1 MAAAAIALAGS
12 FYSVPAL
19 AESGGPD
26 PAPSVSSTAPTTAA
40 TPVPGPTADGA
51 TSTASAVSAVPAAP
65 GISEAGLA
73 AAVQRDL
80 GLTVEQF
87 NAAGQLGRTA
97 ADSVRSLR
105 GLPGYLGISLR
116 DGKILVE
123 GSGPELQARVD
134 ELNVAA
140 VVFELV
146 APVAERPTTPVTP
159 AAELPADPAANQA
172 AQAPARSATAPSK
185 ADLVASSTEQLF
197 QEYVREVGATG
208 LQAVAYSG
216 GNFIIRTGGTNTA
229 ESALSPQQQTT
240 LQPQTRRASTAA
252 PGKISPADFV
262 ARYANVRLEVASPA
276 ATEADVYGGDGYV
289 IDAPPWRTVCS
300 TGFGAYSARGL
311 PVVLT
316 AGHCTEDGTGAVL
329 GLEPRTS
336 APAGGASP
344 LPERLAPFGTFGYSQ
359 FGGQGNSW
367 VLNPG
372 WNTGDAG
379 DPGNVGTDIAVVE
392 AVSDAVNLRPAANTW
407 ASAAN
412 PGATAV
418 KIIGTVAPFKGQN
431 VCRSGRTDGWS
442 CGQVEETG
450 IYVVGGRTTNPAD
463 VRAFRG
469 FLSKNV
475 QSSGGDSG
483 GPWISGNFA
492 VGTHSAGEAP
502 PAEGQPAAP
511 NFAIATTLEDSLTK
525 FPSAVELQLFLNKP
539 QLVAAVDGT
548 VMAGQPI
555 VGRIPA
561 APASA
566 VAAGSKVRIV
576 VGNTKP
582 VVVPVDSAG
591 NWSFPAPG
599 TTGPLRF
606 TAETV
611 NGFSRSGAASLRVTV
626 SDLDAPVISTPAEGA
641 ALKELARIDG
651 TGTPGLAVHVTG
663 DISGSAVVA
672 PDGSWSVPTGGP
684 LAGRISV
691 RAVQTSPGVED
702 SPSVTRTFTV
712 APAAPQLTSISDGA
726 HLSQDSLP
734 ATLSGTGIDGAGIG
748 VVVDGTP
755 ANAAQV
761 LVEGGS
767 WRAPFPAGL
776 DAGAHTLSV
785 TQSVDGVGS
794 DPLLVTFSVD
804 APAVVPAA
812 PGAEPDLPAAVPPA
826 QVPVVPA
833 GSGQLPGNGAGQL
846 ADTGA
851 GQLADTGAGSL
862 LPTAGLAGGAILL
875 GAVLLAVTRRRVV
888 R

>member
-12 FYSVPAL
+12 FCSVPAL
-19 AESGGPD
+19 AETGGPD
-26 PAPSVSSTAPTTAA
+26 PAPSVSSAAPTTA
-40 TPVPGPTADGA
+40 VPRPTADAA
-51 TSTASAVSAVPAAP
+51 TSAVSAVPAVP
-65 GISEAGLA
+65 GINEAGLA

-80 GLTVEQF
+80 GMTVEQF

-97 ADSVRSLR
+97 ADAVPSLR
-105 GLPGYLGISLR
+105 GLPGYLGVRLR

-140 VVFELV
+140 AVFALV
-146 APVAERPTTPVTP
+146 APVAEPPTTPVAP
-159 AAELPADPAANQA
+159 PAELSADPV
-172 AQAPARSATAPSK
+172 AQAPAHSATSPSK

-197 QEYVREVGATG
+197 QEYVREVGAAG

-216 GNFIIRTGGTNTA
+216 GSFIIRTGGTNTA
-229 ESALSPQQQTT
+229 ETALSPQQQTT
-240 LQPQTRRASTAA
+240 LQPQTGKASTAEAA

-262 ARYANVRLEVASPA
+262 ARYANVQLELATPV

-289 IDAPPWRTVCS
+289 IDAPPWRTICS
-300 TGFGAYSARGL
+300 TGFGAYNGSGL

-329 GLEPRTS
+329 GLEPRAS
-336 APAGGASP
+336 APAGGTAP

-359 FGGQGNSW
+359 FGGQDNSW
-367 VLNPG
+367 VLNPD
-372 WNTGDAG
+372 WNTGDVG

-392 AVSDAVNLRPAANTW
+392 ALSDAVNLRPAANTW

-502 PAEGQPAAP
+502 PADGQPAAP

-539 QLVAAVDGT
+539 QLAAAVDGT

-555 VGRIPA
+555 MGRIPA

-576 VGNTKP
+576 VGNKKP

-591 NWSFPAPG
+591 NWSFPAPE

-611 NGFSRSGAASLRVTV
+611 NGFSRSGAASLMVTV

-663 DISGSAVVA
+663 GISGSAVVA

-684 LAGRISV
+684 VAGRISFH
-691 RAVQTSPGVED
+691 AVQTSPGVVD
-702 SPSVTRTFTV
+702 SPSATRTFTV
-712 APAAPQLTSISDGA
+712 APAAPALTSVNDGSR
-726 HLSQDSLP
+726 LSQDSLP
-734 ATLSGTGIDGAGIG
+734 ATLSGTGIDGAAIA
-748 VVVDGTP
+748 VVVDGSP
-755 ANAAQV
+755 AGAARV
-761 LVEGGS
+761 LAEGGRWS
-767 WRAPFPAGL
+767 APFPADLATGV
-776 DAGAHTLSV
+776 HTLSV
-785 TQSVDGVGS
+785 TQAVDGVVS
-794 DPLLVTFSVD
+794 DPLLVTFSIE
-804 APAVVPAA
+804 ASAVVPAA
-812 PGAEPDLPAAVPPA
+812 PGPEPDLPAVVPPA
-826 QVPVVPA
+826 QAPVLPA
-833 GSGQLPGNGAGQL
+833 GAGQPVDTG
-846 ADTGA
+846 AGQPAGTGA
-851 GQLADTGAGSL
+851 GQLADTGASL
-862 LPTAGLAGGAILL
+862 LVPTAGLAGGTILL
-875 GAVLLAVTRRRVV
+875 GVVLLAMTRRRVI